1 MLGAEDMEKRL
12 FRLALSIALVS
23 FLGFSG
29 CALYYQYQYHGWTSL
44 LANYATYADESFRRC
59 GDLPTPAFVRTG
71 ECPYR
76 QDAVGQ
82 PFEMPKRLLKE
93 LHASLWAAG
102 ISPLAVLFLFCAW
115 RRAAV
120 VLVSRKTMQA
130 SQPQAAGIATRFR
143 NHAAIELIAMI
154 ENVAPD
160 AFDSAEQI
168 RNVRTQITSAV
179 GSGQIT
185 VAESQLLMQRT
196 TWLEHGFDLDA

>member
-1 MLGAEDMEKRL
+1 MEKRL
-12 FRLALSIALVS
+12 FRLALSSALVS

-44 LANYATYADESFRRC
+44 LAHYSTYADESFRRC

-71 ECPYR
+71 ECPSR

-82 PFEMPKRLLKE
+82 PFEMPKRLLNE

-102 ISPLAVLFLFCAW
+102 ISPLAVLLFFYAG
-115 RRAAV
+115 RLAV
-120 VLVSRKTMQA
+120 VTLVTRKTMQP
-130 SQPQAAGIATRFR
+130 SQPLAAGIATRFR
-143 NHAAIELIAMI
+143 THAAIELIAVI
-154 ENVAPD
+154 ENVTPD

-168 RNVRTQITSAV
+168 RNVRTQITAAV
-179 GSGQIT
+179 GSSQIT

-196 TWLEHGFDLDA
+196 ASLEHGFDLDA